1 MKAAIL
7 TEVGA
12 PLEVA
17 EVELDGPRAG
27 EIRVRMAASGLCLS
41 DWHVMSGSLPAAV
54 PIIMGHEAAGYVEA
68 VGDDVPGIAVGDFV
82 VTSYASYCGE
92 CPDCQTGYNNRCEVR
107 PRAPVRA
114 AGSRI
119 TWKGKPVIQA
129 ADIGGFAEEMVVHHH
144 SAVKIAPGV
153 PAEAAAL
160 LGCGVLTGVG
170 AAVNGAKV
178 RPGSTVAVIGCG
190 GVGLNIIQGAR
201 ISGAD
206 RIIAIDNNPEK
217 LTLARQFGATDG
229 VLSGTDTAVE
239 IRDLTSGGVDYAFE
253 AVGHPALLRA
263 GFDMLRKHGTL
274 IVVGMPKMGSEM
286 AFPVLDMMYRNIR
299 IITSGMGDV
308 PFQLF
313 VPQLARWYL
322 DGRLKLDELVSRRIG
337 LGDIDEAYRSSAA
350 GAVARNVITF

>member
-12 PLEVA
+12 PLQVED
-17 EVELDGPRAG
+17 VELDGPRTG

-41 DWHVMSGSLPAAV
+41 DWHVISGSLPAAY

-68 VGDDVPGIAVGDFV
+68 VGDDVPGIKVGDFV
-82 VTSYASYCGE
+82 VTSYSSYCGE

-129 ADIGGFAEEMVVHHH
+129 ADIGGFADEMVVHHR
-144 SAVKIAPGV
+144 SAVKIPEGV
-153 PAEAAAL
+153 PPEAAAL

-170 AAVNGAKV
+170 AAINGAKV

-190 GVGLNIIQGAR
+190 GVGLNIIQGVKIA
-201 ISGAD
+201 GAD
-206 RIIAIDNNPEK
+206 RIIAIDNNPDK
-217 LTLARQFGATDG
+217 LALARQFGATEG
-229 VLSGTDTAVE
+229 VISDDRTAEQV
-239 IRDLTSGGVDYAFE
+239 RDLTGGGVDYAFE
-253 AVGHPALLRA
+253 AVGHPMLLRNA
-263 GFDMLRKHGTL
+263 FDMLRKHGTL
-274 IVVGMPKMGSEM
+274 IVVGMPKTGSEM
-286 AFPVLDMMYRNIR
+286 AFPVLDMMYRNLK

-337 LGDIDEAYRSSAA
+337 LDQIEEAYRSSAA

>member
-17 EVELDGPRAG
+17 DVDLDGPRTG
-27 EIRVRMAASGLCLS
+27 EIRVRMAASSLCLS
-41 DWHVMSGSLPAAV
+41 DWHVISGHLPAAY
-54 PIIMGHEAAGYVEA
+54 PIIMGHEAAGFVEA
-68 VGDDVPGIAVGDFV
+68 VGDGVPGIKVGDFV
-82 VTSYASYCGE
+82 VTSFSSYCGE
-92 CPDCQTGYNNRCEVR
+92 CPDCQTGYNNRCDVR
-107 PRAPVRA
+107 PRAPVRE

-129 ADIGGFAEEMVVHHH
+129 ADIGGFAEEMVVHHR
-144 SAVKIAPGV
+144 SAVQIPQGV
-153 PAEAAAL
+153 PPEAAAL

-178 RPGSTVAVIGCG
+178 RPGSKVADICCG
-190 GVGLNIIQGAR
+190 GVGLNVIQGAK
-201 ISGAD
+201 IAGAD
-206 RIIAIDNNPEK
+206 VIIAIDNNPEK
-217 LTLARQFGATDG
+217 LALARQFGATDG
-229 VLSGTDTAVE
+229 VLSGADAVDQVKE
-239 IRDLTSGGVDYAFE
+239 LTGGGVDYAFE
-253 AVGHPALLRA
+253 VVGHTDLLRSA
-263 GFDMLRKHGTL
+263 FDMLRKHGTM
-274 IVVGMPKMGSEM
+274 IVVGMPKAGSEM
-286 AFPVLDMMYRNIR
+286 AFPVLDMMWKNLK

-313 VPQLARWYL
+313 VPQMARWYL

-337 LGDIDEAYRSSAA
+337 LGDIYDAYQTSAT